1 MAEQF
6 PIRAIREDEF
16 DLFHAATEHA
26 FHEPPPSAQRR
37 ADMLARFELDRS
49 LAAFD
54 GSTPV
59 GSAGAWTFRMCVPG
73 ALPPV
78 AGVTWIAVMPSY
90 RRRGILSSLIRHQFA
105 DIRDRGEPLAVLWA
119 SEAQIYG
126 RFGYG
131 RASWQA
137 NFTFAH
143 GEGALAPDVPTD
155 PGLRLRIA
163 EPRSAMT
170 ELAKTYD
177 ELLPVQPGLF
187 TRNESWWN
195 YVLADPEEERQGAS
209 PVRCVL
215 AEDDAGPRG
224 YALYSSRGRWD
235 EQTFLPDATLD
246 VRELIATDPAATAAL
261 WADLLSRDLVS
272 ELTARLRPVDDP
284 LLQLLT
290 DPRRARPRVSDG
302 LWVRL
307 MDLPEALSLRH
318 YACPVDVV
326 IEVADGMCPW
336 NQGRWRLTSAG
347 PAGARAGRDPA
358 GGAVTAGRAATPG
371 GAVCER
377 TSAAADITL
386 PVATLG
392 AAYLGGTRLG
402 ALARAGLA
410 TEARPGALDALST
423 AMSWDPA
430 PWCPLI
436 F

>member
-1 MAEQF
+1 MAEQY

-26 FHEPPPSAQRR
+26 FNEPPPSAQRR

-54 GSTPV
+54 GGTPV

-73 ALPPV
+73 ALPAV

-90 RRRGILSSLIRHQFA
+90 RRRGILSSLIRRQFE

-131 RASWQA
+131 RASWHA
-137 NFTFAH
+137 SFTIGH
-143 GEGALAPDVPTD
+143 GEGALGRDVPAD
-155 PGLRLRIA
+155 PRLRLRIA
-163 EPRSAMT
+163 EPRSVMA
-170 ELAKTYD
+170 ELTKTYE

-187 TRNESWWN
+187 SRNESWWN
-195 YVLADPEEERQGAS
+195 YVLADPEEDRHGSS
-209 PVRCVL
+209 PIRCIL

-224 YALYSSRGRWD
+224 YALYSSRARWD
-235 EQTFLPDATLD
+235 EETFLPDATLD
-246 VRELIATDPAATAAL
+246 VRELIAADPAATAAL

-284 LLQLLT
+284 LLQLLA
-290 DPRRARPRVSDG
+290 DPRRARPQVSDG
-302 LWVRL
+302 LWVRI
-307 MDLPEALSLRH
+307 MDLPEALRLRH
-318 YACPVDVV
+318 YASPVDVV
-326 IEVADGMCPW
+326 IEAIDEMCPW
-336 NQGRWRLTSAG
+336 NHGRWRLTSAG
-347 PAGARAGRDPA
+347 PAAGGGPA
-358 GGAVTAGRAATPG
+358 GG
-371 GAVCER
+371 GACER
-377 TSAAADITL
+377 TSAPADVIL
-386 PVATLG
+386 PVASLG

-410 TEARPGALDALST
+410 TERRPGALAALS
-423 AMSWDPA
+423 AALSWDPA